1 MPQYNP
7 ELVDAL
13 KSEHKDL
20 KYRLAAL
27 TAFFGTD
34 GFAKLDIEHQHL
46 LNLQH
51 SYMRSYLG
59 VLSARLELLAPD
71 EVDYDLDRD
80 GPPEFFA

>member
-1 MPQYNP
+1 MPDNDP
-7 ELVDAL
+7 NHIDRL
-13 KSEHKDL
+13 KDEHRDL

-34 GFAKLDIEHQHL
+34 RFSKLEVEHQHL

-59 VLSARLELLAPD
+59 ILSQRLDLLAPD

-80 GPPEFFA
+80 GPPQFFA